1 MGIFSFSTG
10 ELNLEQVDKLNKIL
24 PESLRKSVWKKSD
37 FQGKDSLFDKL
48 LNLEEVANNSI
59 EKLQKKLDKKEG
71 EFANIEASSIKIFNT
86 ELYNAEPLGLI
97 DIGLVKKFSATSSGD
112 RYSAGIIGYAIENAL
127 DKVYAEN
134 KVQTG
139 AIEQAK
145 LELLKKARRYY
156 PSCNLLFKYEVDFR
170 ELGTS
175 GNVFIY
181 MRGTAA
187 KGQNDL
193 IDKALK
199 EAKLKIEQL
208 KSDIEKKKMEVKKI
222 QELKSK
228 IPEDKWEIEKLLGG
242 A

>member
-145 LELLKKARRYY
+145 LELLRKQGGIIQVVICSLNMKLILENLAHREMSSFICEVRRQ
-156 PSCNLLFKYEVDFR
+156 R
-170 ELGTS
+170 
-175 GNVFIY
+175 
-181 MRGTAA
+181 
-187 KGQNDL
+187 
-193 IDKALK
+193 
-199 EAKLKIEQL
+199 
-208 KSDIEKKKMEVKKI
+208 VKTTLSIK
-222 QELKSK
+222 
-228 IPEDKWEIEKLLGG
+228 P
-242 A
+242 